1 MLTLKPTAPLHFPR
15 FFESR
20 QQVGNDKCASA
31 NVYHIV
37 GHRTA
42 FAARYASLTD
52 VKVLPVSPNSEAFF
66 ARTLHGNA
74 RSTDGWVKK

>member
-1 MLTLKPTAPLHFPR
+1 MRAANKSATINVLPPTYIISSAAAPL
-15 FFESR
+15 
-20 QQVGNDKCASA
+20 
-31 NVYHIV
+31 
-37 GHRTA
+37 

-66 ARTLHGNA
+66 ARTVHGNA